1 MSLRLLHTADWHLG
15 HTLHGVERG
24 PEHAIFLAWLLE
36 TLARERVDV
45 LLVAGDVFDGA
56 NPPTSALEQWYRFL
70 ADAWRTI
77 PRLQIVVVA
86 GNHDS
91 PARLEV
97 ADPLLRALG
106 RLHVVG
112 AVRREG
118 GAPDLD
124 PLVIPLED
132 ATGATAAWIAAV
144 PFLRLAD
151 LGPGAAE
158 DPVAAVRTLYA
169 AAVERARARRRPGQA
184 LLATGHLYAVGGT
197 VSDLSERKLVIGKEA
212 AIPADVFPDDLAY
225 VALGHLHLAQPV
237 GGREAVRYAGSV
249 LPLSF
254 DERAYAHGVVLVELE
269 GDALSACRTLP
280 APRPV
285 ALTSVPAGREPAP
298 LDEVLAA
305 IAALPA
311 RGDGPDEARPLLEVK
326 VRLDRPEP
334 SLRARL
340 EAATDGKEA
349 RLVRITTALTGTGR
363 ALADVETRALADLDP
378 EEVLRRKW
386 EREHQAPLPDDLL
399 ALFHELLDQVRREAP

>member
-1 MSLRLLHTADWHLG
+1 MSLRILHTADWHLG
-15 HTLHGVERG
+15 HTLHGIERA

-56 NPPTSALEQWYRFL
+56 NPPSSALEQWYRFL
-70 ADAWRTI
+70 ADAWRTL

-91 PARLEV
+91 PARLEAV
-97 ADPLLRALG
+97 DPLLRALG

-124 PLVIPLED
+124 ALVVPLED
-132 ATGATAAWIAAV
+132 AAGITAAWVAAV

-158 DPVAAVRTLYA
+158 DPVAAVRALYA
-169 AAVERARARRRPGQA
+169 AAVDRARARRRPGQA
-184 LLATGHLYAVGGT
+184 LLATGHVYAVGGT
-197 VSDLSERKLVIGKEA
+197 VSELSERKLVIGKEA
-212 AIPADVFPDDLAY
+212 AIPADVFPADLAY

-237 GGREAVRYAGSV
+237 GGRDGIRYAGSV

-254 DERAYAHGVVLVELE
+254 DERTYAHGVVLADLE
-269 GDALSACRTLP
+269 GDALAACRALP
-280 APRPV
+280 VPRPV
-285 ALTSVPAGREPAP
+285 ALASIPEDRGPAP
-298 LDEVLAA
+298 LEAVLAA
-305 IAALPA
+305 IAALPP
-311 RGDGPDEARPLLEVK
+311 RGEGPGEARPLLEVK

-334 SLRARL
+334 SLRATL
-340 EAATDGKEA
+340 EAAMDGKEA
-349 RLVRITTALTGTGR
+349 RLVRIATALTGTGR
-363 ALADVETRALADLDP
+363 ALGDVETRPLADLEP

-386 EREHQAPLPDDLL
+386 EREHQDPLPDDLL
-399 ALFHELLDQVRREAP
+399 ALFHELLDSVRAEAP